1 MMFLKDQ
8 KTVMKE
14 QKAFMKDQKAALKRP
29 MGYEKNIETKGK
41 TL

>member
-1 MMFLKDQ
+1 MMFMKEQ
-8 KTVMKE
+8 KEVMKE
-14 QKAFMKDQKAALKRP
+14 QKAVLKRP

>member
-1 MMFLKDQ
+1 MMFMKEQ
-8 KTVMKE
+8 KAVMKE
-14 QKAFMKDQKAALKRP
+14 QKEVLKEQKAVLKRP

>member
-1 MMFLKDQ
+1 MIFMKEQ
-8 KTVMKE
+8 KEVMKE
-14 QKAFMKDQKAALKRP
+14 QKAVLKEQKAVLKRP